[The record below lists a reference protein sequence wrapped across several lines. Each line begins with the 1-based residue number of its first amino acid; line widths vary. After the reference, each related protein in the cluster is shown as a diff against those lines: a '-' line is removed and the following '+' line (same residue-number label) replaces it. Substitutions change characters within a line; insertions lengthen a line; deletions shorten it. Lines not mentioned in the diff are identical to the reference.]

1 MGSHIVGVYK
11 DMYIQIVKHVKS
23 LSDSMLDDYNYLR
36 NELEDKSDPYIS
48 IPIFNNITVGI

>member
-1 MGSHIVGVYK
+1 
-11 DMYIQIVKHVKS
+11 MYIQIVKHVKS